1 MDIIKKI
8 ENERSELEFRLSK
21 LILFLRKQMEEQ
33 TVSDEQLGLLYL
45 QHSCMKEYVDIL
57 NRRINDLDEQR

>member
-8 ENERSELEFRLSK
+8 ENERSELELRLSK
-21 LILFLRKQMEEQ
+21 LRVFLSKQKEEQ
-33 TVSDEQLGLLYL
+33 TVSDEQIELLYL
-45 QHSCMKEYVDIL
+45 QRLCMEGYVEIL

>member
-8 ENERSELEFRLSK
+8 ENERFELELRLSK
-21 LILFLRKQMEEQ
+21 LILFLRKQKEEQ
-33 TVSDEQLGLLYL
+33 TVSDEQLDLLYL
-45 QHSCMKEYVDIL
+45 QHLCMKEYVDIL